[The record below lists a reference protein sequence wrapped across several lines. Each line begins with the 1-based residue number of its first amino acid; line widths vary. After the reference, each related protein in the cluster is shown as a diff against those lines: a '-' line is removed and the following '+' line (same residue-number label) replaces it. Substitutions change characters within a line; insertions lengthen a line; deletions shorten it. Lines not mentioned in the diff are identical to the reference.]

1 VAFLYNKISRKF
13 LLCLIILWGVISFWQ
28 LNQNSI
34 TTIAILILGALAIV
48 LTLLETA
55 PIFLLIY
62 LSFTTAYALYGFL
75 FQYNLPVWLVMLGLL
90 LIFGYVY
97 LYVEQKI
104 GILGNKRLI
113 YLVLFCIINL
123 EIFLSLSYYLINPLS
138 KSLIIAI
145 ISYLFVGFS
154 YTVLA
159 KHSGKLATYV
169 TIALIVVAMVL
180 ISSPWGGT
188 V

>member
-1 VAFLYNKISRKF
+1 MAFLYNKISRKF
-13 LLCLIILWGVISFWQ
+13 LLSLIIIWGIVSFYQ
-28 LNQNSI
+28 LNQNPS
-34 TTIAILILGALAIV
+34 TKILIIAFGVLALA
-48 LTLLETA
+48 LALMETA

-62 LSFTTAYALYGFL
+62 LSFTSAYAFYGFL
-75 FQYNLPVWLVMLGLL
+75 FQYNLPVWLIMLGLL
-90 LIFGYVY
+90 TIFGYVY

-113 YLVLFCIINL
+113 YLVLFCIIIL
-123 EIFLSLSYYLINPLS
+123 EIFLGLSYFLISPLS

-145 ISYLFVGFS
+145 VSYLFVGFS

-169 TIALIVVAMVL
+169 LIALSTIVML
-180 ISSPWGGT
+180 FISSSWGGAI
-188 V
+188 

>member
-1 VAFLYNKISRKF
+1 M
-13 LLCLIILWGVISFWQ
+13 WGLVYFWQ
-28 LNQNSI
+28 LNQNSFTRMFI
-34 TTIAILILGALAIV
+34 IGFGIIALIL
-48 LTLLETA
+48 TLIETA

-62 LSFTTAYALYGFL
+62 LSFTTAYAFYGFL
-75 FQYNLPVWLVMLGLL
+75 FQYNLPIWLIMLGLL
-90 LIFGYVY
+90 LVFGYVY

-138 KSLIIAI
+138 KSLIISI

-154 YTVLA
+154 YTILA
-159 KHSGKLATYV
+159 KHTGKLSTYV
-169 TIALIVVAMVL
+169 MIAILVITMVF
-180 ISSPWGGT
+180 ISSPWGGAI
-188 V
+188 